1 MNRGNQ
7 IGAKLDMITIH
18 ASPMKEE
25 NVETHLMTRRSKFVH
40 HQSQPHDP
48 LEGSTVVNT
57 CYAHINN
64 FLFFFLFLTFMYQ
77 KQHHPRD
84 QIVIAKIPN

>member
-1 MNRGNQ
+1 MNGGNQ

-64 FLFFFLFLTFMYQ
+64 FLFFFIFNFYVSKATSP
-77 KQHHPRD
+77 PR
-84 QIVIAKIPN
+84 PNSYC